1 MKPLLSVFAS
11 SILSLLALLVAAT
24 ALNGAPMTN
33 ADVIKMVKAGID
45 ESVIITS
52 VQNAESGFDTSADGL
67 IALSGAQVPKPVI
80 GAIIARASAPTRATP
95 APAPTAMRTA
105 TPAAAPVA
113 SAFAAPTGNG
123 LSFAYNPATPD
134 STVDYAIRY
143 AAKARGWRIKSA
155 TSNTMNLEYKGYTI
169 VVSYGGG
176 VILIEHTVKTEN
188 WAKALQTQIKR
199 KLPQ

>member
-1 MKPLLSVFAS
+1 MRKILSVFTTSAL
-11 SILSLLALLVAAT
+11 ILLALLAATT

-52 VQNAESGFDTSADGL
+52 IQNAESKFDASADGL
-67 IALSGAQVPKPVI
+67 IALSGAQVPKSVI
-80 GAIIARASAPTRATP
+80 NAIIARASAASTP
-95 APAPTAMRTA
+95 APAPTRVS
-105 TPAAAPVA
+105 TPSAAPSA

-123 LSFAYNPATPD
+123 LSFSYNPATTD

-143 AAKARGWRIKSA
+143 AAKARGWKIKSA
-155 TSNTMNLEYKGYTI
+155 TSNSMNLEYKGYTI

-188 WAKALQTQIKR
+188 WAKALQTQIKQ
-199 KLPQ
+199 KLSE